1 MEYYNPDTKETL
13 SYKDVC
19 SFYNTSFSAASE
31 VLAETWHKV
40 HETDLPT
47 PEDGYRFEPGEVA
60 LVDGKYVKTWKKI
73 PLTAEEIQNEA
84 LTTASSLLN
93 PRVVRSYVQTAKF
106 GTAELALFAKA
117 GMFAEWAPDTQYNK
131 GARLVCDGIVYEV
144 QHDVLSVEAQP
155 PFAEGMRT
163 VYRPLYTDS
172 NNPQHVEPTL
182 EEVKARKV
190 ATIDAET
197 SSAIMA
203 GFECEATPPDTG
215 QSELLHFSYDEF
227 DQQNF
232 ADAAVSMQL
241 STASDGGIPTTTP
254 WNAYRNHTADSKGD
268 LVILQLTA
276 ETFLPIYAAAL
287 NHKATKMAEGGQR
300 KAAVAAAQT
309 VEEVEAI

>member
-1 MEYYNPDTKETL
+1 MEYYNPDTKETR

-19 SFYNTSFSAASE
+19 LLHNASFPAASE

-40 HETDLPT
+40 HETDLPS

-73 PLTAEEIQNEA
+73 PLTDEELQSEA
-84 LTTASSLLN
+84 LTAARTFLN
-93 PRVVRSYVQTAKF
+93 PGMVKSYVQTATF
-106 GTAELALFAKA
+106 GIPEFALFAKS
-117 GMFAEWAPDTQYNK
+117 GLFVEWAPATQYNK
-131 GARLVCDGIVYEV
+131 GSRLVCDGIVYEV
-144 QHDVLSVEAQP
+144 QQDVLSVEDQP

-163 VYRPLYTDS
+163 VYRPLYTDI
-172 NNPQHVEPTL
+172 NNPQPVEPTL
-182 EEVKARKV
+182 DEVKAAKL
-190 ATIDAET
+190 AAIDAQT

-215 QSELLHFSYDEF
+215 TPELLHFSYDSF

-241 STASDGGIPTTTP
+241 STAGGIPTTTP
-254 WNAYRNHTADSKGD
+254 WNAYRNHTADSKGE

-300 KAAVAAAQT
+300 KAAVEAAQT
-309 VEEVEAI
+309 VKDVEKI

>member
-1 MEYYNPDTKETL
+1 MIYYNPATKETL

-19 SFYNTSFSAASE
+19 LLYNTSFSAASE

-40 HETDLPT
+40 HETDFPA

-73 PLTAEEIQNEA
+73 PLTAEEIQTEA

-93 PRVVRSYVQTAKF
+93 PRLVRSYVQTAKF

-163 VYRPLYTDS
+163 VYLPLYADS
-172 NNPQHVEPTL
+172 NNPQPVEPTL
-182 EEVKARKV
+182 DEVKARKI
-190 ATIDAET
+190 ATIDAQT

-215 QSELLHFSYDEF
+215 TPELLHFSYDEF

-232 ADAAVSMQL
+232 ADAAVSIQL
-241 STASDGGIPTTTP
+241 APASDGGIPTTTP

-276 ETFLPIYAAAL
+276 ETFLLIYAAAL
-287 NHKATKMAEGGQR
+287 NHKVTKMAEGGQR

-309 VEEVEAI
+309 VEDVEVI